1 MRPLAIRGIDVLAVA
16 GAVAAIGVA
25 VFYLSIID
33 EQDSGGPAV
42 WFVALL
48 GVAALLCLV
57 AAPLRL
63 PGRAGVLLAAAFL
76 TGGLGVL
83 AILSIGGLLLLVGLL
98 PGVAFL
104 LDVLQP
110 DDGRSAR

>member
-1 MRPLAIRGIDVLAVA
+1 MRPLAVRGIDVLAVA
-16 GAVAAIGVA
+16 GALAAVAVA
-25 VFYLSIID
+25 VFYLALIE

-48 GVAALLCLV
+48 GVSALLCLL
-57 AAPLRL
+57 AAPLRFR
-63 PGRAGVLLAAAFL
+63 GRAAALLSASLL

-83 AILSIGGLLLLVGLL
+83 AIFSIGGLLLVAGLL

-104 LDVLQP
+104 LEVLQP
-110 DDGRSAR
+110 DVGPSAP